1 MHTYMYSAAAEG
13 RRRRAVADDGGVCSS
28 ERAVGLGFRVQGLG
42 FRRSVWRRW
51 ASKRRWCVQKI
62 IHVPLN
68 LIILYDYT
76 CSSNHI
82 IRISLNFISSL

>member
-62 IHVPLN
+62 I
-68 LIILYDYT
+68 YT